1 MEPNLK
7 PSKKDNFIKARL
19 NKLSPF
25 QQQLITDILRGIL
38 VIVSSIIYSLAVDI
52 FLEPA
57 ELLSVGATSVGQ
69 IITATLQKMLPEGT
83 HNFFTDNVGIYVF
96 LINIPLF
103 IIGFKHVS
111 PRFVIFSGLSVL
123 VQTIFMQEWVG
134 GRDILASIGINP
146 VEDKLFLAIIA
157 GLFVGVAIGLALRYG
172 TSTGGVDIIAQA
184 LSLKKGM
191 SIGVISMI
199 INISLA
205 VVNGLIRGDI
215 RLALYTFIFI
225 IIMNICVDKIHTAYN
240 CLRIDVITKH
250 KEEVSKALLEGIQ
263 RGCTSIDV
271 QGVYTKEMKFDIF
284 MVVSSYEVDKA
295 KKIIFE
301 VDPDAFIMVS
311 PIKRIIGAFFRH
323 TIA

>member
-1 MEPNLK
+1 MELK
-7 PSKKDNFIKARL
+7 HLPFKGESKPKI
-19 NKLSPF
+19 KLSPK
-25 QQQLITDILRGIL
+25 QEQIMTDIVRGLL

-57 ELLSVGATSVGQ
+57 HLLSVGATSVGQ
-69 IITATLQKMLPEGT
+69 IITATLQRIAPDCPK
-83 HNFFTDNVGIYVF
+83 FFTENVGIYVF
-96 LINIPLF
+96 LTNIPLF

-134 GRDILASIGINP
+134 GEAILESMGIVAEENR
-146 VEDKLFLAIIA
+146 LFLAIIA
-157 GLFVGVAIGLALRYG
+157 GLFVGVAIGLALRFG

-184 LSLKKGM
+184 LSLKKGI

-205 VVNGLIRGDI
+205 VINGLIRGDI
-215 RLALYTFIFI
+215 TLALYTFIFI

-240 CLRIDVITKH
+240 CLRIDVITTK
-250 KEEVSKALLEGIQ
+250 KEEVSKALMEGIQ
-263 RGCTSIDV
+263 RGCTAMDV
-271 QGVYTKEMKFDIF
+271 QGAYTKENKFDIF
-284 MVVSSYEVDKA
+284 MVVSSYEVEKA
-295 KKIIFE
+295 KKIIFD
-301 VDPDAFIMVS
+301 VDPTAFIMVS
-311 PIKRIIGAFFRH
+311 PVKRIIGAFYRH

>member
-1 MEPNLK
+1 MELK
-7 PSKKDNFIKARL
+7 HLSSKNKTNNEPKKCLSNKQSQLL
-19 NKLSPF
+19 N
-25 QQQLITDILRGIL
+25 DICRGIL
-38 VIVSSIIYSLAVDI
+38 VIVSSIIYALAVDI

-57 ELLSVGATSVGQ
+57 HLLSVGATSLGQ
-69 IITATLQKMLPEGT
+69 IITAVLHNIFPNSN
-83 HNFFTDNVGIYVF
+83 NFFVNNVGIYVF
-96 LINIPLF
+96 IINVPLF

-134 GRDILASIGINP
+134 GEEILLSMGIVAEENR
-146 VEDKLFLAIIA
+146 LFLAIIA
-157 GLFVGVAIGLALRYG
+157 GLFIGVAIGLALRFG

-184 LSLKKGM
+184 LSLKKGI
-191 SIGVISMI
+191 SIGVVSMI

-215 RLALYTFIFI
+215 TLALYTFIFI

-240 CLRIDVITKH
+240 CLRVDVITTK
-250 KEEVSKALLEGIQ
+250 KEEVSQALMEGIQ
-263 RGCTSIDV
+263 RGCTAMDV
-271 QGVYTKEMKFDIF
+271 QGAYTKENKFDIF
-284 MVVSSYEVDKA
+284 MVVSSYEVEKA
-295 KKIIFE
+295 KRIIFE

-311 PIKRIIGAFFRH
+311 PVKRIIGAFYRH

>member
-1 MEPNLK
+1 MEPNCNACT
-7 PSKKDNFIKARL
+7 KDRKRMSNLTPR
-19 NKLSPF
+19 
-25 QQQLITDILRGIL
+25 QQQIITDISRGIL
-38 VIVSSIIYSLAVDI
+38 VIISSIIYSLAVDI

-69 IITATLQKMLPEGT
+69 IITATLNKLMPGT
-83 HNFFTDNVGIYVF
+83 HNFFTDNVGIYV
-96 LINIPLF
+96 LVVNIPLF
-103 IIGFKHVS
+103 IIGIKHVS
-111 PRFVIFSGLSVL
+111 PRFVVFSGLSVL

-134 GRDILASIGINP
+134 GEEILRSYFQIDP
-146 VEDKLFLAIIA
+146 ETDKLFLAIIA

-172 TSTGGVDIIAQA
+172 TSTGGFDIIAQA

-191 SIGVISMI
+191 SIGAISMV

-205 VVNGLIRGDI
+205 VVNGLIRGDM

-250 KEEVSKALLEGIQ
+250 KDEVSKALLEGIQ

-271 QGVYTKEMKFDIF
+271 QGAYTKEMKFDIF
-284 MVVSSYEVDKA
+284 MVVSSYEVEKA
-295 KKIIFE
+295 KRIIFE
-301 VDPDAFIMVS
+301 VDPEAFIMVS
-311 PIKRIIGAFFRH
+311 PVKRIIGAFFRH